1 MGGQRAATI
10 LVADDDPAIR
20 LLCRVNLEL
29 EGYRVIEAGSAAELD
44 EVLARDEIS
53 ALLLDVR
60 LGDDDGRVVAR
71 RLSEERPELP
81 IAFFTG
87 SVSLD
92 DVRNLVDGVIP
103 KPFTLEELSAT
114 VRRLAPL

>member
-29 EGYRVIEAGSAAELD
+29 EGYRVIEAGSEAELD

-53 ALLLDVR
+53 ALLLDVH
-60 LGDDDGRVVAR
+60 LGEDDGRVIAR
-71 RLSEERPELP
+71 RLGQERPELP

-87 SVSLD
+87 SVSID
-92 DVRNLVDGVIP
+92 AERDQVGGVIP
-103 KPFTLEELSAT
+103 KPFTLEELSET

>member
-1 MGGQRAATI
+1 MEARGATI

-29 EGYRVIEAGSAAELD
+29 EGYGVVEAANAAEID
-44 EVLARDEIS
+44 ETLTTREVS

-60 LGDDDGRVVAR
+60 LGEDDGRDIAR
-71 RLSEERPELP
+71 RLRGERPELR

-87 SVSLD
+87 SVLEPDTSGELA
-92 DVRNLVDGVIP
+92 DGFIP
-103 KPFTLEELSAT
+103 KPFTLEVLIET
-114 VRRLAPL
+114 VRRLARP